1 MYLHVIYGPELS
13 TKIIIALIHQFPAV
27 HIVIRFHV
35 TWIPLRNMKLL
46 VGFFNLNLQKVLFSK
61 LACITEIGL
70 LIKDHIGP
78 ICPEPTY

>member
-35 TWIPLRNMKLL
+35 T
-46 VGFFNLNLQKVLFSK
+46 
-61 LACITEIGL
+61 
-70 LIKDHIGP
+70 
-78 ICPEPTY
+78 